1 MGNKSSTTLDSLNI
15 REHPL
20 PLLLLLPLSPK
31 QKSENLLIKKQSRQ
45 AA

>member
-20 PLLLLLPLSPK
+20 LLLLPLSTK
-31 QKSENLLIKKQSRQ
+31 QKRENLLIKKQSRQ